1 MDNQER
7 IRELFNDAEFLKEFL
22 SKCSAEEARTFLGE
36 NGVEMPLQEVE
47 AIGEVFSKIASG
59 EITDDQLEKIMN
71 GELSEAELEQ
81 IAGGMFWLSTAAIIA
96 IVGGSVIGGGT
107 IAAVVCSLF
116 NW

>member
-7 IRELFNDAEFLKEFL
+7 IRELFSDAEFMKEFL
-22 SKCSAEEARTFLGE
+22 SKCSAEEAQTFLGE

-59 EITDDQLEKIMN
+59 EITDDQLEKISN

-81 IAGGMFWLSTAAIIA
+81 AAGGIFMSGTVVAVIIA
-96 IVGGSVIGGGT
+96 GSVISGGT